1 MMTVTTVTTMI
12 RIPAASSNDIP
23 KALDRQ
29 YADRARLM
37 HEDKGRGLITVIDG
51 NVDDIE
57 LEFVKKHLEG
67 DLKDLIETLV
77 RTYDHQKQ
85 YALIVMKNGEL
96 NYIGT
101 RDL

>member
-1 MMTVTTVTTMI
+1 M
-12 RIPAASSNDIP
+12 SSDIP

-29 YADRARLM
+29 CADRARSM
-37 HEDKGRGLITVIDG
+37 HGDNGRGLITVIDG
-51 NVDDIE
+51 KIDDIE

-77 RTYDHQKQ
+77 RTYDPQKQ
-85 YALIVMKNGEL
+85 YALIVMENGEL
-96 NYIGT
+96 DYIGS